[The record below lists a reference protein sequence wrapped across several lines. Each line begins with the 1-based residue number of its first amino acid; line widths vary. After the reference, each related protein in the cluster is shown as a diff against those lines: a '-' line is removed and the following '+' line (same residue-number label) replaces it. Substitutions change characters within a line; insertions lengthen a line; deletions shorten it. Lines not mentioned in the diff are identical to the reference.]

1 MARHDRLIAF
11 LEREAEVL
19 RHRID
24 SLKGS
29 IMPELGVTTEENAP
43 SPEQVMLVEHQARL
57 EEVEGHL
64 SDLRKASDVA
74 A

>member
-29 IMPELGVTTEENAP
+29 IMPELGVTTKDNAA
-43 SPEQVMLVEHQARL
+43 SPEQVMLAEHQARL

-64 SDLRKASDVA
+64 SDLRDGREA
-74 A
+74 AA